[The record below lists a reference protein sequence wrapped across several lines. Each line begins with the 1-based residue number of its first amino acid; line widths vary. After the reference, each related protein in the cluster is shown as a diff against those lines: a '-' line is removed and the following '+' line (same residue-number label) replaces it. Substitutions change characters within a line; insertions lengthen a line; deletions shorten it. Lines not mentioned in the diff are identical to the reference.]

1 VAEPRKQGTRGF
13 YADRGRN
20 HHYNGTKLTDN
31 ESMVVRMALATF
43 ADILADG
50 LGFKD
55 DGIPLTDR
63 YQADIAHVRKRDA
76 GLFLVDGCAKFWT

>member
-1 VAEPRKQGTRGF
+1 MQAEAEITV
-13 YADRGRN
+13 
-20 HHYNGTKLTDN
+20 NGTKLADN

-55 DGIPLTDR
+55 DGIPLPDR
-63 YQADIAHVRKRDA
+63 YQADIAHVRTLIEGGVSR
-76 GLFLVDGCAKFWT
+76 TQ

>member
-1 VAEPRKQGTRGF
+1 MQTEAEITI
-13 YADRGRN
+13 
-20 HHYNGTKLTDN
+20 NGTKLTDN

-55 DGIPLTDR
+55 DGIPLTDQ
-63 YQADIAHVRKRDA
+63 YQADIDHVQTLIEGGVSR
-76 GLFLVDGCAKFWT
+76 TQ

>member
-1 VAEPRKQGTRGF
+1 MQTEAEITI
-13 YADRGRN
+13 
-20 HHYNGTKLTDN
+20 NGAKLTDN

-63 YQADIAHVRKRDA
+63 YQADIAHVQTLIEGGVSR
-76 GLFLVDGCAKFWT
+76 TQ